1 MKAFSG
7 TTTQRPVLT
16 WCLKTLKLGDT
27 LIVRYMDDI
36 VVLSPMWWKRHR
48 AVTTVHRV
56 LAS

>member
-1 MKAFSG
+1 M
-7 TTTQRPVLT
+7 QCPVLA

-36 VVLSPMWWKRHR
+36 VVLTPTWWNHHR
-48 AVTTVHRV
+48 AVTVVHRM